1 MCDGW
6 VDRNWG
12 TSSPSICPS
21 IKSIFLQKAVAS
33 LMSKQALAQ
42 RSRPTKSASVSKAL
56 LWGRSKMILAIQLKI
71 WSATR
76 AIPSLG
82 NKLHST
88 AKGMMRRTLKMWKQ
102 DSLFSGYLLMEE
114 LSLIWASLFFFNLG
128 SPLGQAQDGVGSQWL
143 QVCNSRIWDHHHEV
157 RHGER
162 IIFMYDLSM

>member
-12 TSSPSICPS
+12 TSSPSVCW

-42 RSRPTKSASVSKAL
+42 RSRPTTSASVSKAL
-56 LWGRSKMILAIQLKI
+56 LWGKSKMILAIQLKI

-88 AKGMMRRTLKMWKQ
+88 AKGMMRRTLKTWKN
-102 DSLFSGYLLMEE
+102 SLFILDVFHRWAWNFFSRGGCTNSLWKEGVQFSQFREGLEE
-114 LSLIWASLFFFNLG
+114 DHGCSIVWGLF
-128 SPLGQAQDGVGSQWL
+128 
-143 QVCNSRIWDHHHEV
+143 E
-157 RHGER
+157 
-162 IIFMYDLSM
+162 